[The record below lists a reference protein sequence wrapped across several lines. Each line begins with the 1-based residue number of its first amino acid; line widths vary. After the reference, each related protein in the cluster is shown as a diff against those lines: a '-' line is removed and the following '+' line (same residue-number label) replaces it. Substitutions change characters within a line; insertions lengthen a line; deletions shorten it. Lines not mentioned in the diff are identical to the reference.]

1 MRNPSMSILLI
12 SLHLIENNVLIKSVK
27 DFPSL
32 FSLNYDCS
40 KDRRLIHHKWLLWL
54 NHGLKD
60 SFPSF
65 QNERQNKIHTPFQ
78 QQSLVYP
85 NADPIPYAIPP
96 QNVLS
101 LAQPVVV
108 LPFPQPEIMEVPKV
122 KENIFPRS
130 KVMPFLKSPIVPLL
144 NSQIQSL
151 TDLENPHFP
160 QSQPQPQPQP
170 LPLSLLQPLMH
181 QIPQPLPQTPVLTP
195 QPLLSIPQSKV
206 LAFPQQVMPFPQID
220 MPPQAFLLY
229 QEPSHEAHPVT
240 QPLAPVYSS
249 AVVVSPNLLIL
260 LSHLWHEY
268 GNKGSKW
275 EL

>member
-1 MRNPSMSILLI
+1 MK
-12 SLHLIENNVLIKSVK
+12 VLILACLVALALAREKEELTVSTETVESLSSSEESITQVNKQKLENFKSEEQQQ
-27 DFPSL
+27 
-32 FSLNYDCS
+32 
-40 KDRRLIHHKWLLWL
+40 RE
-54 NHGLKD
+54 
-60 SFPSF
+60 
-65 QNERQNKIHTPFQ
+65 NERQNKIHTPFQ

-160 QSQPQPQPQP
+160 QSHPQPQPQP

-260 LSHLWHEY
+260 LSHL
-268 GNKGSKW
+268 
-275 EL
+275 